1 MITDF
6 VTSTIRYMET
16 NLQAPA
22 IGAIVTIA
30 LIVLAVFGLVLLV
43 FRSVRLWYWKI
54 NDQMKAL
61 EKIDQSLEEIKQ
73 TLPDSSVA
81 TVVCPNLTTREAGS
95 VAISDIELSE
105 TGDKA
110 DVQGSYI
117 LNSKAEDTRED
128 TETNR
133 EKLQTETPKIVFDKQ
148 DKDERALTKS
158 GYNIG
163 KTGKIYAEETLR
175 EQIQF

>member
-6 VTSTIRYMET
+6 VTSTILYMET

-81 TVVCPNLTTREAGS
+81 AAASPNLTTTEVGS
-95 VAISDIELSE
+95 VAMMDIELLE
-105 TGDKA
+105 TGDK
-110 DVQGSYI
+110 DIQGSYI

-133 EKLQTETPKIVFDKQ
+133 NKLQAETPKIVFDKQ